1 LSKQNSK
8 TRNNTSYKICQSVKI
23 KKKERNQLV
32 LSKTAH
38 LFTSFCE
45 LFIAPFFRRHV
56 NLKTNIMIQKAR
68 FPQSLRVKEIG
79 AGAMILVTGTDEAGV
94 RLRFCQNSAKCGGFA
109 RVRTDKLVRIIVHF
123 LKFIKNQ
130 EKY

>member
-1 LSKQNSK
+1 
-8 TRNNTSYKICQSVKI
+8 
-23 KKKERNQLV
+23 
-32 LSKTAH
+32 
-38 LFTSFCE
+38 
-45 LFIAPFFRRHV
+45 V

-79 AGAMILVTGTDEAGV
+79 EGAMILVTETDEVGV

-123 LKFIKNQ
+123 FEIHKKSRKILKTRGNSNKSGENFISNFNRLIYLILNFVKICSNRP
-130 EKY
+130 KWPNNYS